1 MNNDNYTPDKQQFML
16 NFMYDLS
23 HMAEDRDIS
32 PEERLEQYSDYKH
45 LKSLRRESIRSSM
58 IAWAMGTSA
67 QGIAIANAAAL
78 DDHLRPNHDEEL
90 GTRASSKVSIGPIE
104 AADEEYEQ
112 FVSSLAATFDK
123 VCGTNRS

>member
-23 HMAEDRDIS
+23 HMMEDRDIS

-67 QGIAIANAAAL
+67 QGIANAAAL

>member
-1 MNNDNYTPDKQQFML
+1 
-16 NFMYDLS
+16 MYDLS
-23 HMAEDRDIS
+23 HMMEDRDIS

-45 LKSLRRESIRSSM
+45 LKSLRRESIKSSM

-78 DDHLRPNHDEEL
+78 DDRLRPNHDEEL